1 MRRAWADTLRTPGRT
16 VLLALIDGD
25 VVGALDVP
33 VVADAA
39 RAGRPSM
46 LVEDVVVDAAHRG
59 HGVGRAVLEA
69 AVRQAR
75 SEDCYEV
82 QLSPGRAA
90 RLPLRRGGGD
100 GGVSGRTYELYLDD

>member
-82 QLSPGRAA
+82 QLSPVEPPAFPFDEAVGM
-90 RLPLRRGGGD
+90 
-100 GGVSGRTYELYLDD
+100 GVSGRTYLDD